1 MSKKELIIYEGVMC
15 CSSGVCGPEP
25 DKKIIDFN
33 NALRKLKNEEEL
45 NVVRASLSYDLA
57 MFLDNKEIFQIV
69 KENGP
74 SVLPIITL
82 NGKIMSKR
90 NYLTYEEIKQM
101 LGNGSK

>member
-25 DKKIIDFN
+25 DKKLIDFN
-33 NALRKLKNEEEL
+33 NALRKLKNDEEL
-45 NVVRASLSYDLA
+45 NVVRASLSYDLS

-74 SVLPIITL
+74 SVLPIVTL
-82 NGKIMSKR
+82 NGKIMSKQ

>member
-25 DKKIIDFN
+25 DKKLIDFN
-33 NALRKLKNEEEL
+33 NALRKLKNDEEL
-45 NVVRASLSYDLA
+45 NVVRASLSHDLS

-74 SVLPIITL
+74 SVLPIVTL

-101 LGNGSK
+101 LENESK

>member
-25 DKKIIDFN
+25 DKKLIDFN
-33 NALRKLKNEEEL
+33 NALRKLKNDEEL
-45 NVVRASLSYDLA
+45 NVVRASLSHDLS

-74 SVLPIITL
+74 SVLPIVTL
-82 NGKIMSKR
+82 NGKIMSKQ
-90 NYLTYEEIKQM
+90 NYLTYEEFKQM
-101 LGNGSK
+101 LENGSK

>member
-1 MSKKELIIYEGVMC
+1 MC

-25 DKKIIDFN
+25 DKKLIDFN

-74 SVLPIITL
+74 SVLPIVTL
-82 NGKIMSKR
+82 NGKIMSKQ

>member
-25 DKKIIDFN
+25 DKKLIDFN
-33 NALRKLKNEEEL
+33 NALRKLKNDEEL
-45 NVVRASLSYDLA
+45 NVVRASLSHDLS

-74 SVLPIITL
+74 SVLPIVTL

>member
-25 DKKIIDFN
+25 DKKLIDFN
-33 NALRKLKNEEEL
+33 NALRKLKNDEEL
-45 NVVRASLSYDLA
+45 NVVRASLSHDLA

-74 SVLPIITL
+74 SVLPIVTL
-82 NGKIMSKR
+82 NGKIVSKR

-101 LGNGSK
+101 LKDESK

>member
-25 DKKIIDFN
+25 DKKLIDFN
-33 NALRKLKNEEEL
+33 NTLRMLKNEEEL

-74 SVLPIITL
+74 SVLPIVTL

-101 LGNGSK
+101 LENGSK

>member
-25 DKKIIDFN
+25 DKKLIDFN
-33 NALRKLKNEEEL
+33 NTLRKLENEEL
-45 NVVRASLSYDLA
+45 NVVRASLSYNLA
-57 MFLDNKEIFQIV
+57 MFLDNKEIFEIV

-82 NGKIMSKR
+82 NGKIISTR

-101 LGNGSK
+101 LENGSK

>member
-25 DKKIIDFN
+25 DKKLIDFN
-33 NALRKLKNEEEL
+33 NALRKLKNDQEV
-45 NVVRASLSYDLA
+45 NVVRASLSHDLS

-74 SVLPIITL
+74 SVLPIVTL

-101 LGNGSK
+101 LENGSK

>member
-25 DKKIIDFN
+25 DKKLIDFN
-33 NALRKLKNEEEL
+33 NTLRKLKNDEEL
-45 NVVRASLSYDLA
+45 NVMRASLSHDLS

-74 SVLPIITL
+74 SVLPIVTL

-101 LGNGSK
+101 LENESK

>member
-1 MSKKELIIYEGVMC
+1 MSKKELIIYEGVTC

-25 DKKIIDFN
+25 DKKLIDFN
-33 NALRKLKNEEEL
+33 NALRKLKNDEEL
-45 NVVRASLSYDLA
+45 NVVRASLSHDLS

-74 SVLPIITL
+74 SVLPIVTL

-101 LGNGSK
+101 LENESK

>member
-1 MSKKELIIYEGVMC
+1 MSKKELVIYEGVMC

-25 DKKIIDFN
+25 DKKLIDFN

-74 SVLPIITL
+74 SVLPIVTL
-82 NGKIMSKR
+82 NGKIMSKQ

>member
-25 DKKIIDFN
+25 DKKLIDFN
-33 NALRKLKNEEEL
+33 NALRKLKNDEEL
-45 NVVRASLSYDLA
+45 NVVRASLSHDLS

-74 SVLPIITL
+74 SVLPIVTL

-90 NYLTYEEIKQM
+90 NYLTYEEFKQM
-101 LGNGSK
+101 LENGSK

>member
-25 DKKIIDFN
+25 DKKLIDFN
-33 NALRKLKNEEEL
+33 NTLRKLKNDEEL
-45 NVVRASLSYDLA
+45 NVVRASLSHDLS